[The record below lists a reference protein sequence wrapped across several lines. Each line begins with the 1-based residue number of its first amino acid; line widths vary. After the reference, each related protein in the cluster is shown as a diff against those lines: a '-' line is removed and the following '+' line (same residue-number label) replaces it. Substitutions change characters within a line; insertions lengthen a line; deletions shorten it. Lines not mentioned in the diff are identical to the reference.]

1 MPLLKFRRNRDH
13 QHGLSADGRR
23 FAIGT
28 RSLADLV
35 APAVLEVARDHVRL
49 DYQYARTLAVTGYPR
64 SVGSGWLQPLI
75 DFEEPIE
82 LSLHLLPLET
92 GQTVRALTHKMVQL
106 HSSRL
111 LEARGGRLADPE
123 REVAYE
129 DAERLRDALQRGE
142 EKVFSVGLYIL
153 LRANS
158 LATLDDLT
166 RRVEVTLDGMLAHSR
181 VAIYEQ
187 DAGFRSCL
195 PEGQDYLLVSRNLDT
210 SSLATTFPFSSST
223 LTMERGVLYG
233 IAKHNASPVIFD
245 PFDPSLENANA
256 VVFAKSGAGKSYFT
270 KLMALRSLLFGVD
283 FLVIDPEDEYRTL
296 CDAIGGQYIRLASSS
311 GQYLNPFDLPL
322 PDDDW
327 EGRDLLAELVAA
339 LLVLLEIMLAEP
351 GRPLGSYERA
361 ILDRALYRT
370 YAAKGIGP
378 DPATHGRPAPL
389 MRDLLA
395 ALAGEPG
402 ETAAELPNRLQR

>member
-1 MPLLKFRRNRDH
+1 
-13 QHGLSADGRR
+13 
-23 FAIGT
+23 
-28 RSLADLV
+28 
-35 APAVLEVARDHVRL
+35 
-49 DYQYARTLAVTGYPR
+49 
-64 SVGSGWLQPLI
+64 
-75 DFEEPIE
+75 
-82 LSLHLLPLET
+82 
-92 GQTVRALTHKMVQL
+92 MVQL

-111 LEARGGRLADPE
+111 LEARGGRLAAPE

-142 EKVFSVGLYIL
+142 EKVFSVSLYLL
-153 LRANS
+153 LRASS
-158 LATLDDLT
+158 LAALDDLT

-181 VAIYEQ
+181 ITILEQ

-195 PEGQDYLLVSRNLDT
+195 PEGQNYLLVYRNLDT

-245 PFDPSLENANA
+245 PFDASLENANA

-311 GQYLNPFDLPL
+311 GLYLNPVDLPL
-322 PDDDW
+322 PADDW
-327 EGRDLLAELVAA
+327 EARDLRAEQVAA
-339 LLVLLEIMLAEP
+339 LLALLEIMLAEP
-351 GRPLGSYERA
+351 GHPLGSYERA

-370 YAAKGIGP
+370 YAAKGI
-378 DPATHGRPAPL
+378 DPNPETHEKPPPL
-389 MRDLLA
+389 MRDLLT
-395 ALAGEPG
+395 ALASEPG
-402 ETAAELPNRLQR
+402 DAAADLATRLERYVGGSLAGIFAGETNVS